1 MAFNQFHCQI
11 VFGKCIY
18 NTLYVHVD
26 AIHAIKKNRSLKIS
40 NLSAIAPSPSDPT
53 RHFHVDMIR
62 DIIRDILIILG
73 HLIIKEYY

>member
-1 MAFNQFHCQI
+1 LSLGN
-11 VFGKCIY
+11 VFTI
-18 NTLYVHVD
+18 LYMFMWMQYMQS
-26 AIHAIKKNRSLKIS
+26 KKNRSLKIS